1 MRMCFILRSLSI
13 STICFIFLL
22 NPAAATKRSLDL
34 SDSEE
39 EQVSSPH
46 KKSKNEL
53 QKKLEEANLYNSTS
67 LEISFNSL
75 DQSSVELL
83 LNHLP
88 NLPNLENLTVED
100 ETLFNEVDNKQSVN
114 AWSSV
119 FALIA
124 QQKQLRY
131 LSIRTDIIEG
141 FEETNQ
147 EFAKAVAIMIEE
159 MKALKELNLDLSL
172 HESSSWEPIALAI
185 SSNEALEILE
195 LFEWY
200 IKAFVESS
208 KCIKNTNLKKLML
221 SVEHEYSEW
230 VNLQSGQ
237 MNAIENLLLFNKFLE
252 ISFNGILETREVADS
267 DDLESGENQRQE
279 LKEKF
284 GDRVVFLNKKSEI
297 ETE

>member
-1 MRMCFILRSLSI
+1 MILPYLRGVMLSF
-13 STICFIFLL
+13 T
-22 NPAAATKRSLDL
+22 
-34 SDSEE
+34 
-39 EQVSSPH
+39 
-46 KKSKNEL
+46 
-53 QKKLEEANLYNSTS
+53 
-67 LEISFNSL
+67 SL